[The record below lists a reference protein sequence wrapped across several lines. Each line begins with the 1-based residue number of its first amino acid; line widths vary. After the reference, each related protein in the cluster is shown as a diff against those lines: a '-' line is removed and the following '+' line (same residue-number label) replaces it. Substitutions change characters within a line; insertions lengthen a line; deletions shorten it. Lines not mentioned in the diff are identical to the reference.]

1 MVHAQAGDVD
11 VGSFVLPVRSIKSNR
26 SFDASSRAETIAPRH
41 PTHPTNPPLWLLQV
55 VVVPF
60 SDTIEGLKGDLFET
74 FVEPYFKETY
84 RPVRVG
90 DTFLAHGAMRTVEF
104 KVVSVET
111 EEEGEDA
118 RYCIVGDETE
128 VEIAEE
134 PLRVRVC

>member
-1 MVHAQAGDVD
+1 M
-11 VGSFVLPVRSIKSNR
+11 
-26 SFDASSRAETIAPRH
+26 
-41 PTHPTNPPLWLLQV
+41 
-55 VVVPF
+55 VPF

-90 DTFLAHGAMRTVEF
+90 DTFLAHGAMRQVEF

-134 PLRVRVC
+134 PLRVRVWFGFIHWGLWCGLLGLGGGWVGSCVRPCL

>member
-1 MVHAQAGDVD
+1 MGRID
-11 VGSFVLPVRSIKSNR
+11 GSTVTL
-26 SFDASSRAETIAPRH
+26 DPRK
-41 PTHPTNPPLWLLQV
+41 PQV

-104 KVVSVET
+104 KVCVYV
-111 EEEGEDA
+111 
-118 RYCIVGDETE
+118 
-128 VEIAEE
+128 
-134 PLRVRVC
+134 